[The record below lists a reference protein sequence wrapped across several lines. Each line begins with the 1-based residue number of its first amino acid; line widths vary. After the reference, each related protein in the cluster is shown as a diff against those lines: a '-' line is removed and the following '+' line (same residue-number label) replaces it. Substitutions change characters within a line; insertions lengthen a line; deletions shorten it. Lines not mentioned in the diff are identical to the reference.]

1 MEPIRPPAA
10 PPVGGILDRYL
21 MSGFIRIFAL
31 SLLCSTLLYLIV
43 DFFDRIDN
51 LLKAGASLESSVRYF
66 LYKLPLSVS
75 RVFGI
80 ATLFSALFS
89 LGALSRTQEITA
101 MRAGG
106 LNLRRLALPLVSLSL
121 LIGLLTFFWNE
132 TLVPI
137 FTRKSQ
143 YIYKV
148 EVKKMQPKSVIGTKD
163 IWIRGDGTFISA
175 DYFDTRRNLLE
186 GVVIYLLDS
195 DFSLKGVIEAPW
207 ARWNGS
213 HWETRGA
220 KEWLF
225 LPEGQLFQRPAPTLL
240 PFSETPEDLKI
251 FAREP
256 EEMSFFDLKK
266 QIEDLKTK
274 GIDTSEYQ
282 VDLQVKLALPLIPP
296 LMVLLAFPF
305 ALRHRPKSG
314 MALSFG
320 LTTLIGFVYWVLL
333 AFSISLGHSGALP
346 PWVAA
351 WFPNLVLGL
360 TGLFLFFNAE

>member
-1 MEPIRPPAA
+1 MRT
-10 PPVGGILDRYL
+10 
-21 MSGFIRIFAL
+21 FTL
-31 SLLCSTLLYLIV
+31 SLLCSTALYLIV

-66 LYKLPLSVS
+66 FYKLPLSIS

-80 ATLFSALFS
+80 ATLFSTLFS
-89 LGALSRTQEITA
+89 LGTLSRTQEITA
-101 MRAGG
+101 MRACG
-106 LNLRRLALPLVSLSL
+106 LNLRRLTLPLIFLAL
-121 LIGLLTFFWNE
+121 LIGLFTFFWNE
-132 TLVPI
+132 SLVPI

-143 YIYKV
+143 DVYKV
-148 EVKKMQPKSVIGTKD
+148 EVKKVQPKSLIGTKD
-163 IWIRGDGTFISA
+163 IWIRGNGSFISA
-175 DYFDTRRNLLE
+175 DYFDTRRNVLE

-207 ARWNGS
+207 TRWNGT

-225 LPEGQLFQRPAPTLL
+225 LPEGQILQREAPPLL
-240 PFSETPEDLKI
+240 PFSETPEDLKV

-266 QIEDLKTK
+266 QIEDLRGK

-282 VDLQVKLALPLIPP
+282 VDLQVKLALPFIPP
-296 LMVLLAFPF
+296 LMVLLAVPF
-305 ALRHRPKSG
+305 ALKHGPQGG

-320 LTTLIGFVYWVLL
+320 LTILFGSVYWFLL
-333 AFSISLGHSGALP
+333 AFSVSLGHSGALL
-346 PWVAA
+346 PWIAA
-351 WFPNLVLGL
+351 WLPNLILAL
-360 TGLFLFFNAE
+360 TGVFFFLGEE